1 MTEHPNG
8 QIMISH
14 IPEEYSQ
21 NPEHIDHIA
30 GNTFFKDFGKL
41 NAKIKLADNFGPSL
55 FILRNYI

>member
-30 GNTFFKDFGKL
+30 GNTFFK
-41 NAKIKLADNFGPSL
+41 
-55 FILRNYI
+55 ILVNLTQNPA